1 MGIVKDYLKRQ
12 KEEFRSKKKIEPF
25 KKFNYLTEDYRIL
38 QKKRYKRL
46 VENASE
52 SAKEKKLYDQY
63 VRIVNESFKGEN
75 KYRKFRL
82 EHVNQLGID
91 YDILFLY
98 GKKDSGKT
106 WQAAQHVKTL
116 LDKFPDAQIAFIRN
130 SMEEGKGFME
140 MMNNS
145 DI

>member
-1 MGIVKDYLKRQ
+1 MGIIKDYLKRQ
-12 KEEFRSKKKIEPF
+12 KEETQQKKKIRPF
-25 KKFNYLTEDYRIL
+25 KDFNFLTEDY
-38 QKKRYKRL
+38 KRL
-46 VENASE
+46 QNKRFKRLIETASE
-52 SAKEKKLYDQY
+52 TAQERKLYQRY
-63 VRIVNESFKGEN
+63 VKIVEDSFKGEN

-82 EHVNQLGID
+82 AHVDQLGID

-106 WQAAQHVKTL
+106 WQAAHHVNNL
-116 LDKFPDAQIAFIRN
+116 LTKFPDAQIAFVRN
-130 SMEEGKGFME
+130 SLEEGKGFAE